1 MIINDFELIKFL
13 NKNINIFILSDDS
26 LRSYIILK
34 IIKIFFKKKC
44 FSENF
49 NDFDY
54 NKYNNSIIIF
64 RDFFN
69 DSFNKKNIYKL
80 VSNNN
85 IVIFILQNFKHKYF
99 IKEMN
104 YHFKKKIIIILF
116 DLLTKKESFSWI
128 KQFFIYNFFYFN
140 EKILNYLNRFFNND
154 IDTFITTFESKICI
168 KKTLL
173 DLLLN
178 VKLKTSNEIFF
189 LENLNKKKINIS
201 LYTYRNTKEHIILL
215 KNYNKNNNDNKF
227 ILYLFIILDINTKNN
242 ITLNSELILF
252 NFMIDKF
259 FEKNYRNNN
268 FDKFNIKYF
277 TKK

>member
-13 NKNINIFILSDDS
+13 NKDINIFILSDDS

-34 IIKIFFKKKC
+34 IIRNFFKIKC

-49 NDFDY
+49 NEFDY

-64 RDFFN
+64 KEFLN
-69 DSFNKKNIYKL
+69 NSFNEKNIYKL
-80 VSNNN
+80 LSNNN
-85 IVIFILQNFKHKYF
+85 IIIFILKNFKHEFF
-99 IKEMN
+99 IKKMN

-116 DLLTKKESFSWI
+116 DLLAQKESFLWI
-128 KQFFIYNFFYFN
+128 KQFFIYKFFYIN
-140 EKILNYLNRFFNND
+140 EKILNYLNNFFNNE
-154 IDTFITTFESKICI
+154 IEVFITTFESKIFI
-168 KKTLL
+168 KKSFL

-178 VKLKTSNEIFF
+178 VKIKTNNENFF

-201 LYTYRNTKEHIILL
+201 LYTYKNTKEYIILL
-215 KNYNKNNNDNKF
+215 KNYNKNNNENKF
-227 ILYLFIILDINTKNN
+227 IMYLFIILDINTKNN
-242 ITLNSELILF
+242 ISLNSELILF

-277 TKK
+277 AKK